1 MMIFPSGHY
10 ALCNRIVHDFL
21 GIKIFNGDTDI
32 GDAIE
37 AMLPKY
43 LFREQYRRCI
53 EVFNDLFRWSDDTF
67 FHNIGAFHEVALYY
81 FLESMSELLLDDPDL
96 SEIYFNDE
104 IRKLA
109 EEACRK
115 ELEECP
121 ELEATWLLEYYLDI
135 SSYIDILFDDLDFLM
150 IDSAVN
156 NYRFGNHIVE
166 DVLGIDVDYYFEI
179 LPLDIQEEYRRK
191 NKSNCITLYYEIGE
205 LFRYLDDRARYKELY
220 KLFWEN
226 ERPVSEPR
234 IQLILGCIIDAFFH
248 DREIEIIRE
257 AATGSGN
264 VDFLFYRNSE
274 TDEKVLVEVKCASSI
289 TYLRHGFEKQLVAY
303 LLSSKYRHA
312 FYLIACFTDE
322 EYALTKKFIA
332 ENVYTEEIQ
341 LYVNIRILD
350 LRKRPTASA
359 L

>member
-1 MMIFPSGHY
+1 MIKEFAAEGESY
-10 ALCNRIVHDFL
+10 LE
-21 GIKIFNGDTDI
+21 
-32 GDAIE
+32 IE
-37 AMLPKY
+37 TPEWKGRM
-43 LFREQYRRCI
+43 I
-53 EVFNDLFRWSDDTF
+53 
-67 FHNIGAFHEVALYY
+67 
-81 FLESMSELLLDDPDL
+81 L
-96 SEIYFNDE
+96 SVGSI
-104 IRKLA
+104 
-109 EEACRK
+109 
-115 ELEECP
+115 
-121 ELEATWLLEYYLDI
+121 LLELTEKKSGLNLLRSPETIEDLKFQPEVYGFPVLIPPNCIYKG
-135 SSYIDILFDDLDFLM
+135 LFSWRGRQYHLP
-150 IDSAVN
+150 VN
-156 NYRFGNHIVE
+156 NRFGNHIVE
-166 DVLGIDVDYYFEI
+166 DLLGIDVDYYFEI

-191 NKSNCITLYYEIGE
+191 NKSNCITLFYEVGE
-205 LFRYLDDRARYKELY
+205 LFHYLDDRARHKELY

-248 DREIEIIRE
+248 
-257 AATGSGN
+257 
-264 VDFLFYRNSE
+264 FLFHRNAE

-289 TYLRHGFEKQLVAY
+289 AYLRHGFEKQLVAY